1 MYELIVKIMNEK
13 DYKKYTI
20 EELEEMIAILE
31 NVKTEEVR
39 LKEIEDNRH
48 SKCYKMGKQIWG
60 WI

>member
-31 NVKTEEVR
+31 NIKTEEVR
-39 LKEIEDNRH
+39 LKKIEDDRH
-48 SKCYKMGKQIWG
+48 SKCYKMGKQI
-60 WI
+60 

>member
-31 NVKTEEVR
+31 NIKTEEVR
-39 LKEIEDNRH
+39 LKKIEDNRY
-48 SKCYKMGKQIWG
+48 SKCYKMGKQI
-60 WI
+60 

>member
-31 NVKTEEVR
+31 NIKTEEVR
-39 LKEIEDNRH
+39 LKKIEDNRC
-48 SKCYKMGKQIWG
+48 SKCYKMGKQI
-60 WI
+60 

>member
-31 NVKTEEVR
+31 NIKTEEVR
-39 LKEIEDNRH
+39 LKKIEDNRH
-48 SKCYKMGKQIWG
+48 SKCYKMGKQI
-60 WI
+60 

>member
-13 DYKKYTI
+13 EYKKYTI

-39 LKEIEDNRH
+39 LKEIEDDRH
-48 SKCYKMGKQIWG
+48 TKYYKMGK
-60 WI
+60 

>member
-13 DYKKYTI
+13 EYKKYTI

-39 LKEIEDNRH
+39 LKEIEDDRH
-48 SKCYKMGKQIWG
+48 TKCYKMGK
-60 WI
+60 